1 MPKRI
6 QPLSETEVRTAKSNS
21 EKSVYLFDGEGLFL
35 HITTGGSKLWRMKYR
50 FAGKTKMLS
59 MGKYPEV
66 TLKEARTKRE
76 EAKKLISSGVDPSQN
91 RKTERRATEE
101 KEQNSFEALAHEWFE
116 LNSSKF
122 TPGHG
127 KVIMERLAR
136 DVLPWLGKTPVGD
149 ITPPEILSV
158 LRRVELRGA
167 VETAHRLRGYISKVI
182 CFAIATGRATSDPTR
197 DLKDALRPMG
207 ETKHMAAITDP
218 KRLGDLLNAIEIYR
232 GSLVVKSAM
241 KLAALTAVRPGE
253 LRHAEWKDIDLEKAE
268 WKYLVTKTNT
278 PHIVPLSRQ
287 AVAILLELRPLTG
300 RGRYVFPNPRT
311 PDGSR
316 AMSEAAV
323 LVALR
328 TMGFTNDEMT
338 GHGFRAIFRT
348 LGDEVLRFRI
358 DLIEHQLAHTVRD
371 PLGRAY
377 NRTTHLE
384 ERTIMMQQW
393 ADYLD
398 ALKTDKI

>member
-6 QPLSETEVRTAKSNS
+6 KPLLETEVRNAKPQL
-21 EKSVYLFDGEGLFL
+21 KKPLYLFDGDGLFL
-35 HITTGGSKLWRMKYR
+35 EVTTTGSKLWRMKYR
-50 FAGKTKMLS
+50 FLGKQKMLS

-66 TLKEARTKRE
+66 SLKDARVRRE
-76 EAKKLISSGVDPSQN
+76 EARKLLANGVDPS
-91 RKTERRATEE
+91 ESRRAEKASGEE
-101 KEQNSFEALAHEWFE
+101 KIHNSFEALTREWFS

-122 TPGHG
+122 SSEHG
-127 KVIMERLAR
+127 KTIIRRLEN
-136 DVLPWLGKTPVGD
+136 DVFPWLGKTPVGAV
-149 ITPPEILSV
+149 TPPELLS
-158 LRRVELRGA
+158 LLKRVEGRGA
-167 VETAHRLRGYISKVI
+167 IEIAHRLRGYISKVI
-182 CFAIATGRATSDPTR
+182 CYAIATGRATSDPTR
-197 DLKDALRPMG
+197 DLKGALSPMLKT
-207 ETKHMAAITDP
+207 EHRAALTDP
-218 KRLGDLLNAIEIYR
+218 ERFGDLLSAMDIYR
-232 GSLVVKSAM
+232 GGLVVKSAM
-241 KLAALTAVRPGE
+241 RFAALTAVRPGE

-268 WKYLVTKTNT
+268 WRYLVTKTNT
-278 PHIVPLSRQ
+278 PHIVPLARQ
-287 AVAILLELRPLTG
+287 AIEILAELRPLTG
-300 RGRYVFPNPRT
+300 HGRYVFPNPRT

-328 TMGFTNDEMT
+328 TMGFTNEEMT

-358 DLIEHQLAHTVRD
+358 DLIEHQLAHAVRD

-384 ERTIMMQQW
+384 ERKIMMQQW

-398 ALKTDKI
+398 ELKK

>member
-101 KEQNSFEALAHEWFE
+101 KAQNSFEALAHEWFE

-122 TPGHG
+122 TSGHG

-218 KRLGDLLNAIEIYR
+218 KRLGDLLNAMEIYR

-384 ERTIMMQQW
+384 ERKTMMQQW

-398 ALKTDKI
+398 GLKK

>member
-1 MPKRI
+1 M
-6 QPLSETEVRTAKSNS
+6 SETVIRNAKPAA
-21 EKSVYLFDGEGLFL
+21 KPQYLFDGEGLFL
-35 HITTGGSKLWRMKYR
+35 EVTSQGSKLWRMKYR
-50 FAGKTKMLS
+50 FEGKSKLIS

-66 TLKEARTKRE
+66 SLKDAREKRDEAR
-76 EAKKLISSGVDPSQN
+76 KLIAAGVNPCEN
-91 RKTERRATEE
+91 RKSERIAAEQKT
-101 KEQNSFEALAHEWFE
+101 QNSFEALAHEWFE

-122 TPGHG
+122 TPEHG

-149 ITPPEILSV
+149 VTPPEILSV
-158 LRRVELRGA
+158 LRRVESRGA

-218 KRLGDLLNAIEIYR
+218 KRLGDLLKAMEIYR

-241 KLAALTAVRPGE
+241 RLAALTAVRPGE

-278 PHIVPLSRQ
+278 PHIVPLARQ
-287 AVAILLELRPLTG
+287 AVEILSELRPLTG
-300 RGRYVFPNPRT
+300 HGRYVFPNPRT

-384 ERTIMMQQW
+384 ERKIMMQQW

-398 ALKTDKI
+398 SLKQLG

>member
-1 MPKRI
+1 
-6 QPLSETEVRTAKSNS
+6 
-21 EKSVYLFDGEGLFL
+21 
-35 HITTGGSKLWRMKYR
+35 
-50 FAGKTKMLS
+50 
-59 MGKYPEV
+59 
-66 TLKEARTKRE
+66 
-76 EAKKLISSGVDPSQN
+76 
-91 RKTERRATEE
+91 
-101 KEQNSFEALAHEWFE
+101 QNSFEALAQEWFA

-122 TPGHG
+122 SAGHG
-127 KVIMERLAR
+127 KVIMDRLAR
-136 DVLPWLGKTPVGD
+136 DVMPWLGKTPVSD
-149 ITPPEILSV
+149 IKPTEILSA
-158 LRRVELRGA
+158 LRRVESRGA
-167 VETAHRLRGYISKVI
+167 VEIAHRLRGYISKVV
-182 CFAIATGRATSDPTR
+182 CYAIATGRATSDPTR
-197 DLKDALRPMG
+197 DLKGALKPMLD
-207 ETKHMAAITDP
+207 TKHRAALTDP
-218 KRLGDLLNAIEIYR
+218 KRFGDLLCAMDLYR

-253 LRHAEWKDIDLEKAE
+253 LRHAEWNDIDLDTAE
-268 WKYLVTKTNT
+268 WRYLVTKTNT

-287 AVAILLELRPLTG
+287 AVEILKELQPLTG
-300 RGRYVFPNPRT
+300 HGRYVFPNPRT

-328 TMGFTNDEMT
+328 TMGFTNEEMT
-338 GHGFRAIFRT
+338 GHGFRAVFRT

-384 ERTIMMQQW
+384 ERKKMMQQW

-398 ALKTDKI
+398 SLR